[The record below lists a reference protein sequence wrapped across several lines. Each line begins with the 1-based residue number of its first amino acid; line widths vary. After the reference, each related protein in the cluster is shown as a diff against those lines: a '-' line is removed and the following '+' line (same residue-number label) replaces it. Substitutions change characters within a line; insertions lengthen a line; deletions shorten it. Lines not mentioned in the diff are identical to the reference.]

1 MLKLVQEEKEE
12 DLSRPKNTTRIRDI
26 DKNMVW
32 KLATM
37 MCSYKEIGD
46 IFNMQESTVRRNF
59 GSLIEQAYSI
69 GRRSLRKAQFQKAL
83 EGDTRMLI
91 FLGKQYLQQKDTP
104 QETETTQPLP
114 WKDD

>member
-1 MLKLVQEEKEE
+1 MLKLVKEEQEE
-12 DLSRPKNTTRIRDI
+12 DLSRPAAAPRVRDI

-46 IFNMQESTVRRNF
+46 IFGLGESTVRRHF

-69 GRRSLRKAQFQKAL
+69 GRRSLRRAQFQKAL

-104 QETETTQPLP
+104 TETETVQPLP